1 MSKDANGPTNGG
13 SKFDLGCGTLYL
25 NEREKN
31 FDIPP
36 KEMKLLSDYLK
47 ELKDP
52 NRSIRIALQEER
64 EQSVKK
70 TIEREEK

>member
-1 MSKDANGPTNGG
+1 MKE
-13 SKFDLGCGTLYL
+13 K
-25 NEREKN
+25 KN

-70 TIEREEK
+70 AIEREEK